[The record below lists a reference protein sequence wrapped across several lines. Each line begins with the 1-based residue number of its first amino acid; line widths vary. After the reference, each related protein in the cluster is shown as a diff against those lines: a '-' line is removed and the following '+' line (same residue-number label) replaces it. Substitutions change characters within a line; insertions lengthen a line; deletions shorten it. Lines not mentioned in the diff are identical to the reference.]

1 MINFLWTYVNGPVA
15 RIRLVTI
22 VEAVKALIGLN
33 TVEAG
38 LSFLD
43 GEDVYGLV
51 SFDILCD

>member
-33 TVEAG
+33 TVEVG